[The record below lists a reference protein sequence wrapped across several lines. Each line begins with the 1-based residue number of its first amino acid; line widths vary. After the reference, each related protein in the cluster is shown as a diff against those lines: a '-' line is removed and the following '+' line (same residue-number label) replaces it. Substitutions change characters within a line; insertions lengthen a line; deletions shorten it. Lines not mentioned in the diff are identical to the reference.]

1 MLFFLLHIVDPFVL
15 FLDEGQNVMVKGDK
29 DTETEARKVPLCN
42 RCITLYH
49 TKGWLVIKENMQP
62 SVVRKI

>member
-1 MLFFLLHIVDPFVL
+1 LLSGWVSKDKAPNKKDLFVD
-15 FLDEGQNVMVKGDK
+15 GGRNVMVKGDK

-49 TKGWLVIKENMQP
+49 TEGWLAVKE
-62 SVVRKI
+62 K